1 MKREGNRKVFLS
13 FFMGDG
19 KMKITVLAGGNS
31 PEREVSLASGSL
43 IANALI
49 GNGHRVL
56 LLDLRKGLPELPE
69 DPEALFGRE
78 SVPIHPVGA
87 ETPDP
92 ERSGGDPDGRQ
103 IGENVLAACRAADVV
118 FLALHGGI
126 GENGRL
132 QAVLDCAGVPYTG
145 SDAVG
150 SQLAMDKDLA
160 KRLLRDARVPTPD
173 WMRFDSETDSVAE
186 LLGAVGLPC
195 VVKPIDGGSSVGVR
209 FARNEEDLR
218 EAVGEAA
225 RYGRYVLVEREI
237 KGRELTVG
245 ILGERVLPAVE
256 IRPRDGFYN
265 YRNKYN
271 GTTEEI
277 CPADLP
283 EPIRSRLEIYA
294 RRAFRALRLRGY
306 ARFDFLLDGAGRLW
320 CLEANTLPGMTPTS
334 LFPRE
339 AAAVG
344 ISFPALCETILCLA
358 KDTDPDAEYQ

>member
-1 MKREGNRKVFLS
+1 
-13 FFMGDG
+13 
-19 KMKITVLAGGNS
+19 MKITVLAGGNS

-56 LLDLRKGLPELPE
+56 LLDPWKGLPELPE
-69 DPEALFGRE
+69 DAETLFG
-78 SVPIHPVGA
+78 SDPVPIHAVK
-87 ETPDP
+87 ESDP
-92 ERSGGDPDGRQ
+92 ETFCGETDGQRIGD
-103 IGENVLAACRAADVV
+103 NVLSACQASDVV

-160 KRLLRDARVPTPD
+160 KRLLRDAHVPTPD
-173 WMRFDSETDSVAE
+173 WVRFDPETDSVAE
-186 LLGAVGLPC
+186 LLGAVGFPC
-195 VVKPIDGGSSVGVR
+195 VVKPTDGGSSVGVR
-209 FARNEEDLR
+209 FARSEDDLR
-218 EAVGEAA
+218 DAIGDAA
-225 RYGRYVLVEREI
+225 RFGRYVLVEREI
-237 KGRELTVG
+237 RGRELTVG

-256 IRPRDGFYN
+256 IRPRDGFYD
-265 YRNKYN
+265 YCNKYN

-277 CPADLP
+277 CPAELP
-283 EPIRSRLEIYA
+283 EPIRSRLGIYA

-358 KDTDPDAEYQ
+358 KDRDPGSYDQKIQSRG